1 VNDDGADDLAVIDE
15 EDFVGHDS
23 SPTYSAEFAFVHDV
37 GQNRRWMQAPSDT
50 SRGRDVIEININ
62 VEGDIVTA
70 RGAGRDMC
78 RDLGLS
84 EINQVKVATAISEL
98 ARNIYH
104 YAKTGRI
111 VIKKLGAPRPG
122 VEIVAS
128 DKGPGIADLKLVL
141 SGNYRSRTGM
151 GKGLLGARRL
161 VDQFEI
167 DTAPDR
173 GTTVTLRKF
182 VR

>member
-1 VNDDGADDLAVIDE
+1 MQ
-15 EDFVGHDS
+15 
-23 SPTYSAEFAFVHDV
+23 PTTA
-37 GQNRRWMQAPSDT
+37 
-50 SRGRDVIEININ
+50 GRDIIEININ
-62 VEGDIVTA
+62 VEGDIVRA
-70 RGAGRDMC
+70 RGAGREMC
-78 RDLGLS
+78 RELGLS

-111 VIKKLGAPRPG
+111 VLRRLGPPRPG

-128 DKGPGIADLKLVL
+128 DRGPGIPDLKLVL
-141 SGNYRSRTGM
+141 SGSYRSRTGM

-161 VDQFEI
+161 MDHCEI
-167 DTAPDR
+167 DTGPDK
-173 GTTVTLRKF
+173 GTTVTVRKY